1 MILIS
6 NDFIKVVLTGIAAF
20 QHVILYLM
28 VKFFERNVRESVTL
42 WRFFFKM
49 QIFLNIM
56 LK

>member
-28 VKFFERNVRESVTL
+28 VKFFERNVRESVIL
-42 WRFFFKM
+42 
-49 QIFLNIM
+49 
-56 LK
+56 